1 MILNLL
7 PLHFEGVSGG
17 FEVQPPCTLAE
28 AIASEARPSA
38 IPRQGSSADI
48 TNEEEQAVRELLIVC
63 HIVIFHFRGLDCQIH
78 FLTTFISLRRRVI
91 LKLKKIGFF
100 FFFTE

>member
-1 MILNLL
+1 MMILNLL
-7 PLHFEGVSGG
+7 PLNFEGVSGG

-63 HIVIFHFRGLDCQIH
+63 HIVIFHLRGLDCQIH
-78 FLTTFISLRRRVI
+78 FLTVFISLR
-91 LKLKKIGFF
+91 
-100 FFFTE
+100 

>member
-48 TNEEEQAVRELLIVC
+48 TNEEEQAAR
-63 HIVIFHFRGLDCQIH
+63 
-78 FLTTFISLRRRVI
+78 
-91 LKLKKIGFF
+91 
-100 FFFTE
+100 

>member
-1 MILNLL
+1 MMIPLN
-7 PLHFEGVSGG
+7 FEGVSGG

-63 HIVIFHFRGLDCQIH
+63 HIVIFHLRGLDCQIH
-78 FLTTFISLRRRVI
+78 FLTVFISLR
-91 LKLKKIGFF
+91 
-100 FFFTE
+100 

>member
-1 MILNLL
+1 MLLIIVNLL

-48 TNEEEQAVRELLIVC
+48 ANEEEQAVRESLIVC
-63 HIVIFHFRGLDCQIH
+63 HKFCHIVTFHLRGLESQIH
-78 FLTTFISLRRRVI
+78 F
-91 LKLKKIGFF
+91 
-100 FFFTE
+100 

>member
-1 MILNLL
+1 MMILNLF
-7 PLHFEGVSGG
+7 PLNFEGVSGG

-48 TNEEEQAVRELLIVC
+48 TNEEEQAVRELIVC
-63 HIVIFHFRGLDCQIH
+63 HIVIFHLRGLDCQIH
-78 FLTTFISLRRRVI
+78 FLTVFISLR
-91 LKLKKIGFF
+91 
-100 FFFTE
+100 

>member
-7 PLHFEGVSGG
+7 PLNFEGVSGG

-63 HIVIFHFRGLDCQIH
+63 HIVIFHLRGLDCQIH
-78 FLTTFISLRRRVI
+78 FLTVFISLR
-91 LKLKKIGFF
+91 
-100 FFFTE
+100 

>member
-1 MILNLL
+1 MMILNLL
-7 PLHFEGVSGG
+7 PLNFEGVSGG

-63 HIVIFHFRGLDCQIH
+63 HIVIFHLRGLDCQIH
-78 FLTTFISLRRRVI
+78 FLTIFISLR
-91 LKLKKIGFF
+91 
-100 FFFTE
+100 

>member
-1 MILNLL
+1 MMILNLL
-7 PLHFEGVSGG
+7 PLNFEGVSGG

-63 HIVIFHFRGLDCQIH
+63 HIVIFHLRGLDCQIH
-78 FLTTFISLRRRVI
+78 FFTIFISLR
-91 LKLKKIGFF
+91 
-100 FFFTE
+100 